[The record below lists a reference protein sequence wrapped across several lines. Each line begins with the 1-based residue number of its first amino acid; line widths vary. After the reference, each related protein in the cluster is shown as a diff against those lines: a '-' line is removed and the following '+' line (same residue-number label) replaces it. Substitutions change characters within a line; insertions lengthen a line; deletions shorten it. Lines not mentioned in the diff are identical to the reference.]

1 MKEKSKYTRVLR
13 LVEFYQGLQMHMI
26 DNERLNRKKSDIKST
41 FSMNMKDDI
50 LYAILKLIY
59 SEDNMHDKFWHFA
72 LKKFLEKDRL

>member
-50 LYAILKLIY
+50 LHAIVEY
-59 SEDNMHDKFWHFA
+59 
-72 LKKFLEKDRL
+72 